1 MRHYQQNYAAAGAIE
16 GLDDRIRAARDSI
29 KHLLAVYR
37 AVPASAL
44 GGNFAA
50 YVQNN
55 HSSPYPGG
63 SDTGI
68 GWTYMRYPHAA
79 STAWAGLLL
88 LYQFDEDDEVREDAN
103 PYAPPATAVPDPHGP
118 GWGRHCLPAAGPAPL
133 AGAPRGGGGACS
145 AHPGCSGRGLSGDCC
160 PTKEGM
166 LLGCCSDATAP
177 PAPPPLHVRAGAAGA
192 DGVPTHGAPGQ
203 GAPRACAD
211 NSGCAGLGLVGDCCP
226 TAEGTMLGCC

>member
-1 MRHYQQNYAAAGAIE
+1 MRATRRDE
-16 GLDDRIRAARDSI
+16 RRRDDRHVIFFRIRAARDSI

-50 YVQNN
+50 YVQND

-88 LYQFDEDDEVREDAN
+88 LYQFDEDDE
-103 PYAPPATAVPDPHGP
+103 
-118 GWGRHCLPAAGPAPL
+118 
-133 AGAPRGGGGACS
+133 
-145 AHPGCSGRGLSGDCC
+145 GLYS
-160 PTKEGM
+160 
-166 LLGCCSDATAP
+166 
-177 PAPPPLHVRAGAAGA
+177 
-192 DGVPTHGAPGQ
+192 
-203 GAPRACAD
+203 
-211 NSGCAGLGLVGDCCP
+211 
-226 TAEGTMLGCC
+226 